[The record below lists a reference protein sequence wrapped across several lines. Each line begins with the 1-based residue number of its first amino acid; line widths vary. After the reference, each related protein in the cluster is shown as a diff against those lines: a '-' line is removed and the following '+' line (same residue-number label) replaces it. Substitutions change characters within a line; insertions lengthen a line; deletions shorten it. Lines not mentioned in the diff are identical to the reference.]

1 MNRRRIGIPGWRR
14 AVAVAG
20 AIGIVA
26 GGLALSAPT
35 ASAAD
40 QRTAASQSGSH
51 SGSAAQITRDYTIR
65 FWPRWISYAQQQGY
79 LATLGPNQLIGP
91 EIPMGPQLRIINAI
105 NDDTIYASSFYIDL
119 TPGPVILTIPG
130 TPTIF
135 SILPLDVFG
144 TTFESGIASQ
154 ASGTYALTLAGWQG
168 TLPPG
173 VTRLT
178 VPEPV
183 TLWIFRADKYSPTG
197 QYLVPEAATF
207 REGLRLATLA
217 DYLADPN
224 AGAPKILPL
233 FPSFAFSFKLAEDI
247 AATRTPQL
255 FLRTTQRAVHDPA
268 TTPMSA
274 SDLRLSR
281 QFDQLFAAAQDDRR
295 LMRTIERAVGES
307 YRAIVARWMTHVGA
321 TNWIHFDNIADW
333 GTAYLD
339 RAATTEYLQ
348 YGNNAAAAGYW
359 AAYADGAGQTLNGA
373 RHDYKLTFTKD
384 QLPDAKRF
392 WSLTAYTPDTIELIP
407 NPANKYLVARYTPG
421 LVYNADGG
429 VTIYMSVRKP
439 ANVPA
444 ANWLPTR
451 RGQFNVYLRA
461 YGPEGNT
468 APGANYLPPRV
479 TVAR

>member
-1 MNRRRIGIPGWRR
+1 MNRNSRAMSVWQR

-20 AIGIVA
+20 TVGLMA
-26 GGLALSAPT
+26 GLLAAGAPT
-35 ASAAD
+35 ANAAR
-40 QRTAASQSGSH
+40 QQTTAAQSTD
-51 SGSAAQITRDYTIR
+51 SAAQITKDYTIR
-65 FWPRWISYAQQQGY
+65 FWPRWISAAQQAGY
-79 LATLGPNQLIGP
+79 LATLGANQLIGP
-91 EIPMGPQLRIINAI
+91 EVPMGPQLRIINAI
-105 NDDTIYASSFYIDL
+105 NDDTIYASSFYVDL
-119 TPGPVILTIPG
+119 RPGPVILTIPE

-168 TLPPG
+168 TLPAG

-178 VPEPV
+178 VPDPV

-197 QYLVPEAATF
+197 QNYIPEATTF
-207 REGLRLATLA
+207 RAGLRLAPLA
-217 DYLADPN
+217 NYLADPN

-255 FLRTTQRAVHDPA
+255 FLRTTQQAVHDPA

-281 QFDQLFAAAQDDRR
+281 QFDQIFAAAQGNPAQMRR
-295 LMRTIERAVGES
+295 IERAVRDA
-307 YRAIVARWMTHVGA
+307 YHAIVERWMTHVGT

-359 AAYADGAGQTLNGA
+359 AAFTDGRGRTLNGA

-392 WSLTAYTPDTIELIP
+392 WSLTAYTPRTVELIP

-468 APGANYLPPRV
+468 APGSGYIPPAV
-479 TVAR
+479 TIAR

>member
-1 MNRRRIGIPGWRR
+1 MRGCFGGCAHGERRRATNGR
-14 AVAVAG
+14 A
-20 AIGIVA
+20 
-26 GGLALSAPT
+26 
-35 ASAAD
+35 
-40 QRTAASQSGSH
+40 QSTD
-51 SGSAAQITRDYTIR
+51 SAAQITRDYTIR
-65 FWPRWISYAQQQGY
+65 FWPRWISYLQQTGFD
-79 LATLGPNQLIGP
+79 LAAGRNSLAGP
-91 EIPMGPQLRIINAI
+91 EIPMGPQFRLINAI
-105 NDDTIYASSFYIDL
+105 NDDTIYASSLYLDL
-119 TPGPVILTIPG
+119 RQGPVILTIPE

-168 TLPPG
+168 TLPAG

-183 TLWIFRADKYSPTG
+183 TIWIFRADKYSPTG
-197 QYLVPEAATF
+197 QDYNAEAATF
-207 REGLRLATLA
+207 RLGLRLTPLA
-217 DYLADPN
+217 NYLADPD
-224 AGAPKILPL
+224 AGAPLIAPL
-233 FPSFAFSFKLAEDI
+233 FPAFATSFKLLQDV
-247 AATRTPQL
+247 AALRTPQL
-255 FLRTTQRAVHDPA
+255 FLRIMQRAVHDPA

-281 QFDQLFAAAQDDRR
+281 QFDQVFAAAQGNRAQMRR
-295 LMRTIERAVGES
+295 IERAVAEA
-307 YRAIVARWMTHVGA
+307 YHAIVERWMTHVGA

-333 GTAYLD
+333 GTNYLD

-348 YGNNAAAAGYW
+348 FGNNISAANYW
-359 AAYADGAGQTLNGA
+359 AAFVDKAGRQLNGA
-373 RHDYKLTFTKD
+373 RHDYTLTFTKD
-384 QLPDAKRF
+384 QLPDARRF
-392 WSLTAYTPDTIELIP
+392 WSLTAYTPNTVELIR

-468 APGANYLPPRV
+468 APDAGYIPPAV

>member
-1 MNRRRIGIPGWRR
+1 MNRRLRIPGWQR
-14 AVAVAG
+14 AVAVVG
-20 AIGIVA
+20 AAGIVA
-26 GGLALSAPT
+26 GGLALSVPT

-40 QRTAASQSGSH
+40 QRAAATAASQSGD
-51 SGSAAQITRDYTIR
+51 SAAKIARDYTVR

-79 LATLGPNQLIGP
+79 LATLGANQLIGP
-91 EIPMGPQLRIINAI
+91 EVPMGPQLRIINAI

-119 TPGPVILTIPG
+119 RPGPVILTLPK

-144 TTFESGIASQ
+144 TTFDSGIASQ
-154 ASGTYALTLAGWQG
+154 ASGTYALTLAGWKG

-197 QYLVPEAATF
+197 QDYISEAETF
-207 REGLRLATLA
+207 RAGLRLATLA
-217 DYLADPN
+217 DYRADPN

-247 AATRTPQL
+247 AATRAPQL
-255 FLRTTQRAVHDPA
+255 FLRTTQRAVADPA
-268 TTPMSA
+268 TTPLSA
-274 SDLRLSR
+274 SDRRLSR
-281 QFDQLFAAAQDDRR
+281 QFDQLFAAAQNDRR
-295 LMRTIERAVGES
+295 LMRTIERAVGQA
-307 YRAIVARWMTHVGA
+307 YRAIVARWLNHVGS

-333 GTAYLD
+333 GTNYLD

-359 AAYADGAGQTLNGA
+359 AAFEDGAGRTLNGA

-392 WSLTAYTPDTIELIP
+392 WSLTAYTPRTVELIP

-429 VTIYMSVRKP
+429 VTIYMSVTKP

-468 APGANYLPPRV
+468 APGSGYVPPKI